1 MGSDDYHGARPC
13 LTWVHVVRSPRS
25 GSLGDSSSV
34 DLVPHYRRLSPFHG
48 LAWHAVCLQA
58 VTGNFRRGRLSKD
71 AKRNAG
77 NWHAKRRS
85 PCGREREE
93 RESKSV
99 VDRARPSVSSGTSPR
114 NGPGSSM
121 WKPVRIL
128 RLRAS
133 SWRRCVRPPRRTLIK
148 AYGTDTP
155 VPANVRRQLVPSARR
170 VE

>member
-1 MGSDDYHGARPC
+1 MPNVGPSRTLASVRIARRFQC
-13 LTWVHVVRSPRS
+13 RSRPS
-25 GSLGDSSSV
+25 
-34 DLVPHYRRLSPFHG
+34 
-48 LAWHAVCLQA
+48 LQA
-58 VTGNFRRGRLSKD
+58 PQPVPWPCVACRMPPGGDGQLSSWSAVERRQTKCRKLSRQ
-71 AKRNAG
+71 AAVAVRQ
-77 NWHAKRRS
+77 
-85 PCGREREE
+85 REREE